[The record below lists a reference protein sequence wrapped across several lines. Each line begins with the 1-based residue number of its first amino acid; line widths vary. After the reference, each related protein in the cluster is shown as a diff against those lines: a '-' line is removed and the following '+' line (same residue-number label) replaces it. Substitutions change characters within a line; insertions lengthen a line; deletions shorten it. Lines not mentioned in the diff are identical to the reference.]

1 MSELTLPPEHGI
13 HAFLPSEARKCRL
26 QGMSAQETINHLA
39 SLSYRRRVPQS
50 EITQAVNLVFN
61 TEIKTTD
68 RPREP
73 KPLGWQSKATERMH
87 QEWKT
92 TAQELVDMSDVHPK
106 DIDQRALLECLFPDP
121 HGLVC
126 IGRNIHEFATGTL
139 AEHQQLDQAQFIIP
153 CFMMAREGI
162 TKAGKASCRAQAI
175 TGTRRFIVLDFDEPP
190 SDQHPSIIYWLMEYR
205 APLLVIRSGGK
216 SLHAWY
222 ATDTQDRDA
231 KFWQLAIMAGADPAL
246 MRNHA
251 QAVRMP
257 MGTRDNGNHQAI
269 VYFNPNNLPA

>member
-1 MSELTLPPEHGI
+1 MSE
-13 HAFLPSEARKCRL
+13 
-26 QGMSAQETINHLA
+26 
-39 SLSYRRRVPQS
+39 
-50 EITQAVNLVFN
+50 
-61 TEIKTTD
+61 
-68 RPREP
+68 
-73 KPLGWQSKATERMH
+73 
-87 QEWKT
+87 
-92 TAQELVDMSDVHPK
+92 VHPK